1 LADVLTSSSG
11 ARGTPSVTDV
21 VHPILVG
28 RGDAA
33 ADGFFTDTDSP
44 LPVRID
50 VATGQ
55 RRAGGGKVRSVLLSL
70 EHLRPVGT
78 LTLLSRRP
86 LPGHAVKYSERRAG
100 DRTRRQGR
108 DYAGM

>member
-1 LADVLTSSSG
+1 MVLISLLLF
-11 ARGTPSVTDV
+11 P
-21 VHPILVG
+21 PITI
-28 RGDAA
+28 A
-33 ADGFFTDTDSP
+33 
-44 LPVRID
+44 
-50 VATGQ
+50 
-55 RRAGGGKVRSVLLSL
+55 LL
-70 EHLRPVGT
+70 EDPVGT